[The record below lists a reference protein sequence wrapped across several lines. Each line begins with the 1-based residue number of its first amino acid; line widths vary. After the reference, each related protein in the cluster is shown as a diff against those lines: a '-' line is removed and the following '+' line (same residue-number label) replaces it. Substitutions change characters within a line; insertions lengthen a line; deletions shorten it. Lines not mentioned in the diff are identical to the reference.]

1 MMGKI
6 LPKLYFKLALVLVLA
21 VVGAIAIYRPA
32 SEPGPDGKPVTHWD
46 HWVVHIPLGLDL
58 KGGSELLYKI
68 RTSEMSTADRKDV
81 VQRTIEVIRR
91 RVDPDGRMEL
101 DIRPRGEDQ
110 FYIQLPGMGPE
121 ESGRIEALIRKAGQ
135 LRFCLVDERAEDQEA
150 ARRGDRVPNTT
161 PFLPAR
167 NPVTHQIERDSRG
180 RPMRWHKATF
190 RDVKELPA
198 GVSNGDWYLVENKAY
213 VTGEYLSEARADTD
227 PQTGSPDVAFAFH
240 GKGKDDFERLT
251 EQYQRTEQHPGR
263 LLAIIL
269 DEDLYSAP
277 EIRSRIAG
285 AGVITG
291 KFSRQEVDD
300 LVTTLRAGQL
310 PADIELEWNNTVG
323 AQLGEDSIRA
333 GIRASVVGLVVV
345 VAFMAVYYLVGGAIA
360 DAAVLVNLLLVL
372 GGMAGMQLVL
382 TLPGIAGLVLTLGM
396 AVDANVLIN
405 ERIREESQRGKTLR
419 LAIRTGYER
428 AFLVIL
434 DTHLTTIITALILF
448 GVGTGPVRG
457 FAITLILG
465 LVLSLFTSFW
475 VTRWLLDVVVEK
487 GWLNRLHMMHLFGR
501 PNIPFSKYRYIC
513 IAGTVFFG
521 VAGLSVFLAR
531 WDNERDT
538 ELAGGFRAEMELKRS
553 VPISDFRAR
562 VAKLFPEGA
571 DVQSLWS
578 AGQAGLQGEKPTLFE
593 IRIRGLA
600 DEQKREKMREDF
612 TGLLKAQQLYGTVE
626 MEKSADPT
634 AWLFHFHLARPIS
647 PLALRDLL
655 AQGHYRESNVHSVTL
670 MDKEKD
676 RLPSEFAVRLKASA
690 LEQKEHPE
698 TQIATVLDALE
709 PLIGEETVVVTIGEV
724 TAAEGAA
731 GRSYVPVHLAGAR
744 STEAVR
750 QALYREILK
759 LKPGPNVVFPEDLR
773 VTGFGKDAGSDIC
786 RDMAV
791 YGNDG
796 DLAKIAQSKETHLR
810 VMSFTEPVS
819 GELHITLNAPQP
831 QTDLEGRLATRAGTN
846 AILRSII
853 PLNVEGQEYELSM
866 APLSEEKTIE
876 EIKEDLIAEFKPELT
891 PERPEQ
897 AVAVALE
904 PVPPPEWAGESAQ
917 GAQFFKMTLSQ
928 PVQLQQIRATLVTAG
943 YGDALVAQGNVN
955 TTAVGNVQT
964 NEAFIRL
971 TGNAQ
976 QVAASGAGI
985 VEAVRQ
991 RLNDPFRS
999 IETIGSAVAG
1009 ETRNK
1014 AVLAILMSWVAMIF
1028 YLWFRFGESKFGLA
1042 TVIALVHDVCFTL
1055 GAVGVADALSGT
1067 PIGNFLGFSDIKV
1080 NLTMIAAFLTL
1091 MGYSANDTIVV
1102 FDRIR
1107 ENMGGVRRRVD
1118 AALVDTSVN
1127 QTLSRTVLTSLTVLF
1142 VVLVLYIMGG
1152 PVIHGFAF
1160 VMTVGVIVGT
1170 YSSIFIAS
1178 PILIGW
1184 ESAAAGLK
1192 KLLRIVT
1199 FRSA

>member
-1 MMGKI
+1 MMGRI
-6 LPKLYFKLALVLVLA
+6 LPKLYVKLALVLILA
-21 VVGAIAIYRPA
+21 VIGVIAIRP
-32 SEPGPDGKPVTHWD
+32 ERITETGPDGKPSS
-46 HWVVHIPLGLDL
+46 HWVTRIPLGLDL

-68 RTSEMSTADRKDV
+68 RTAEMSAADRKDIV
-81 VQRTIEVIRR
+81 ARTIEVIRR

-101 DIRPRGEDQ
+101 DIRPRGEER

-121 ESGRIEALIRKAGQ
+121 ESARIEALIRKAGQ

-150 ARRGDRVPNTT
+150 ARRGDRVANVT

-167 NPVTHQIERDSRG
+167 NPATHQIDRDPQGKIR
-180 RPMRWHKATF
+180 RWHKATF
-190 RDVKELPA
+190 RDVKEMPA
-198 GVSNGDWYLVENKAY
+198 DVRNGEWYLVENKAY
-213 VTGEYLSEARADTD
+213 VTGEYLSEVSASMD
-227 PQTGSPDVAFAFH
+227 PQTGMPDVAFSFR
-240 GKGKDDFERLT
+240 GKGRQDFERLT
-251 EQYQRTEQHPGR
+251 DQYQRTEQHPGR

-285 AGVITG
+285 SGVITG
-291 KFSRQEVDD
+291 SFTRQEVDD

-345 VAFMAVYYLVGGAIA
+345 VGFMAIYYLIGGAIA

-372 GGMAGMQLVL
+372 GGMAGMQSVL

-405 ERIREESQRGKTLR
+405 ERIREEGQRGKTLR

-428 AFLVIL
+428 AFVVIL

-487 GWLNRLHMMHLFGR
+487 GWLTRLHMMHLFGR

-513 IAGTVFFG
+513 MAGTVFFG
-521 VAGLSVFLAR
+521 VAGLSLFLAR
-531 WDNERDT
+531 WNNERDT

-553 VPISDFRAR
+553 VPIKDFRER
-562 VAKLFPEGA
+562 VAKLFPLGA
-571 DVQSLWS
+571 DVQSVWS
-578 AGQAGLQGEKPTLFE
+578 TAEAGLQAERATLFS
-593 IRIRGLA
+593 IRIRQLT
-600 DEQKREKMREDF
+600 DEQRQVKMREDF
-612 TGLLKAQQLYGTVE
+612 ADLLKAQQLYGTVE
-626 MEKSADPT
+626 KNPDPKSWDFS
-634 AWLFHFHLARPIS
+634 LHLARPIS

-655 AQGHYRESNVHSVTL
+655 SKRRYTESDIRRTTL

-676 RLPSEFAVRLKASA
+676 RLPSEFAVKLKASA
-690 LEQKEHPE
+690 LELHPE
-698 TQIATVLDALE
+698 TSIAAVLDALE
-709 PLIGEETVVVTIGEV
+709 SLIGQETVVVTIDPV
-724 TAAEGAA
+724 TSEDAARAEGAA
-731 GRSYVPVHLAGAR
+731 GRRYVPIHLAGTR

-750 QALYREILK
+750 QAIYRDILK
-759 LKPGPNVVFPEDLR
+759 IRPGEVLPEDLR
-773 VTGFGKDAGSDIC
+773 VIGFGKDAGSEVG
-786 RDMAV
+786 RDMAI
-791 YGNDG
+791 YGKDG
-796 DLAKIAQSKETHLR
+796 DLETIAQSKETHLR
-810 VMSFTEPVS
+810 VMSFTEPVT
-819 GELHITLNAPQP
+819 GELHITLHDPQP
-831 QTDLEGRLATRAGTN
+831 QTALQD
-846 AILRSII
+846 ILDARPGMDIVRSIV
-853 PLNVEGQEYELSM
+853 PMNVEGQDYYVSM

-876 EIKEDLIAEFKPELT
+876 KIKEELVREFKPELT
-891 PERPEQ
+891 PESAEQ
-897 AVAVALE
+897 AVTVEVA
-904 PVPPPEWAGESAQ
+904 PAQPPAWAAEQALG
-917 GAQFFKMTLSQ
+917 GQFFKLTLNQ
-928 PVQLQQIRATLVTAG
+928 PVQVQQIHATLVSAG
-943 YGDALVAQGNVN
+943 YGDAMVVQGNIN
-955 TTAVGNVQT
+955 TTAVGKAQT
-964 NEAFIRL
+964 KEVYLRL
-971 TGNAQ
+971 SGNPQQIAAAQ
-976 QVAASGAGI
+976 TAI
-985 VEAVRQ
+985 VEAVKQ
-991 RLNDPFRS
+991 RLSDPFRS

-1014 AVLAILMSWVAMIF
+1014 AVLAILISWVAMIF

-1067 PIGNFLGFSDIKV
+1067 AVGNFLGFSDIKV

-1118 AALVDTSVN
+1118 ATLVDTSVN

-1142 VVLVLYIMGG
+1142 VVVVLYIMGG

-1160 VMTVGVIVGT
+1160 VMTVGVVVGT

-1184 ESAAAGLK
+1184 ESAAASLK
-1192 KLLRIVT
+1192 KLARIVT
-1199 FRSA
+1199 FSGA

>member
-6 LPKLYFKLALVLVLA
+6 LPKLYFKLALVLILA
-21 VVGAIAIYRPA
+21 VVGAIAIRP
-32 SEPGPDGKPVTHWD
+32 ERITETGPDGKPLR
-46 HWVVHIPLGLDL
+46 HWVTRIPLGLDL

-68 RTSEMSTADRKDV
+68 RTAEMGAADRKDIV
-81 VQRTIEVIRR
+81 ARTIEVIRR

-101 DIRPRGEDQ
+101 DIRPRGEDR
-110 FYIQLPGMGPE
+110 FYIQLPGMGAE
-121 ESGRIEALIRKAGQ
+121 ESARIEALIRKAGQ
-135 LRFCLVDERAEDQEA
+135 LRFCLVDERAEDLEA

-167 NPVTHQIERDSRG
+167 SLVTHQIERDAQG
-180 RPMRWHKATF
+180 RIRRWHKATF
-190 RDVKELPA
+190 RDVKEMPA
-198 GVSNGDWYLVENKAY
+198 DVRNGEWYLVENKAY
-213 VTGEYLSEARADTD
+213 VTGEYLSEVRAATD
-227 PQTGSPDVAFAFH
+227 PQDGTPEVAFSFR
-240 GKGKDDFERLT
+240 GKGARDFEILT
-251 EQYQRTEQHPGR
+251 DQYRSTEQHAGR

-277 EIRSRIAG
+277 KIESRIAG
-285 AGVITG
+285 SGVIHGSFT
-291 KFSRQEVDD
+291 KEEVDD

-333 GIRASVVGLVVV
+333 GIRASLVGLVVV

-372 GGMAGMQLVL
+372 GGMAGMQSVL

-487 GWLNRLHMMHLFGR
+487 GWLTRLHMMHLFGR
-501 PNIPFSKYRYIC
+501 PSIPFSKYRYIC

-521 VAGLSVFLAR
+521 IAGLSVFLAR
-531 WDNERDT
+531 WNNERDT

-553 VPISDFRAR
+553 VPISDFRER
-562 VAKLFPEGA
+562 VAKLFPMGA
-571 DVQSLWS
+571 DVQSVWS
-578 AGQAGLQGEKPTLFE
+578 TAEAGLHAEKAKLFS
-593 IRIRGLA
+593 IRIRQLT
-600 DEQKREKMREDF
+600 DEQRQAKMREDF
-612 TGLLKAQQLYGTVE
+612 VDLLKAQQLYGTVE
-626 MEKSADPT
+626 KNPDPKSWDFS
-634 AWLFHFHLARPIS
+634 LHLARPIS

-655 AQGHYRESNVHSVTL
+655 SRRRYTESDIRRITL
-670 MDKEKD
+670 MDKEKE
-676 RLPSEFAVRLKASA
+676 RLPSEFAVRLKATA
-690 LEQKEHPE
+690 LEHNPE
-698 TQIATVLDALE
+698 TAIAAVLDALE
-709 PLIGEETVVVTIGEV
+709 SLIGQETVVVTIDPV
-724 TAAEGAA
+724 TSEEATHVEGGAS
-731 GRSYVPVHLAGAR
+731 GRRYVPIHLAGTR

-750 QALYREILK
+750 QAIYRDILK
-759 LKPGPNVVFPEDLR
+759 IKPGEVLPEDLR
-773 VTGFGKDAGSDIC
+773 VIGFGKDAGSEIG
-786 RDMAV
+786 RDMGV
-791 YGNDG
+791 YGKES
-796 DLAKIAQSKETHLR
+796 DLERIAGSKETHLP
-810 VMSFTEPVS
+810 VMSFTEPAT
-819 GELHITLNAPQP
+819 GELHITLHDPQP
-831 QTDLEGRLATRAGTN
+831 QTALQDILDARAGMDMV
-846 AILRSII
+846 RSII
-853 PLNVEGQEYELSM
+853 PLGIAGQDYYASM

-876 EIKEDLIAEFKPELT
+876 KIKEDLVTEFKPELT
-891 PERPEQ
+891 PESAEQ
-897 AVAVALE
+897 AVSVEVA
-904 PVPPPEWAGESAQ
+904 PAQPPEWAAEQAVG
-917 GAQFFKMTLSQ
+917 GQFFKLTLSQ
-928 PVQLQQIRATLVTAG
+928 PVQLQQIHATLVTAG
-943 YGDALVAQGNVN
+943 CGDAMVVQGNIN
-955 TTAVGNVQT
+955 TTAVGKAQT
-964 NEAFIRL
+964 KEVYLRL
-971 TGNAQ
+971 TGTAQ
-976 QVAASGAGI
+976 QVAAAQEAI
-985 VEAVRQ
+985 VEAVKQ
-991 RLNDPFRS
+991 RLSDPFRS

-1067 PIGNFLGFSDIKV
+1067 AIGNFLGFSDIKV

-1118 AALVDTSVN
+1118 AGLVDTSVN

-1142 VVLVLYIMGG
+1142 VVVVLYIMGG

-1160 VMTVGVIVGT
+1160 VMTVGVVVGT

-1184 ESAAAGLK
+1184 ESAAASLK
-1192 KLLRIVT
+1192 KLARIVT
-1199 FRSA
+1199 FSGA

>member
-6 LPKLYFKLALVLVLA
+6 LPKLYFKMALVIILA
-21 VVGAIAIYRPA
+21 VIGVIAIHPERIT
-32 SEPGPDGKPVTHWD
+32 ETGPDGKPLTHW
-46 HWVVHIPLGLDL
+46 VTRIPLGLDL

-68 RTSEMSTADRKDV
+68 RTSEMSMADRKDV

-101 DIRPRGEDQ
+101 DIRPRGEDR
-110 FYIQLPGMGPE
+110 FYIQLPGMGAE
-121 ESGRIEALIRKAGQ
+121 ESARIEALIRKAGQ

-150 ARRGDRVPNTT
+150 ARLGDRVPNAT

-167 NPVTHQIERDSRG
+167 NPVTHQIDRDPEG
-180 RPMRWHKATF
+180 RIRRWHKATF
-190 RDVKELPA
+190 RDVKEMPA
-198 GVSNGDWYLVENKAY
+198 DVSSRDWYLVENKAY
-213 VTGEYLSEARADTD
+213 VTGEWLSQAKGIID
-227 PQTGSPDVAFAFH
+227 PQTGMPTVAFEFH
-240 GKGKDDFERLT
+240 GKGRQDFERLT
-251 EQYQRTEQHPGR
+251 DQYQRTEQHPGR

-277 EIRSRIAG
+277 EIHSRISG
-285 AGVITG
+285 SGVITG
-291 KFSRQEVDD
+291 SFTKQEVDD

-333 GIRASVVGLVVV
+333 GIQASLVGLVVV

-360 DAAVLVNLLLVL
+360 DFAVLVNLLLVL
-372 GGMAGMQLVL
+372 GGMAGMQSVL

-428 AFLVIL
+428 AFMVIL

-475 VTRWLLDVVVEK
+475 VTRWLLDIVVEK
-487 GWLNRLHMMHLFGR
+487 GWLTKLHMMHLFGR
-501 PNIPFSKYRYIC
+501 PSIPFSKYRYIC

-521 VAGLSVFLAR
+521 VAGLSIFLGR
-531 WDNERDT
+531 WKNEVDT

-553 VPISDFRAR
+553 EPISDFRTR
-562 VAKLFPEGA
+562 IGKLFPEGGA
-571 DVQSLWS
+571 DVQSVWS
-578 AGQAGLQGEKPTLFE
+578 TAEAGMQAEKAKLFS
-593 IRIRGLA
+593 IRIRDLKA
-600 DEQKREKMREDF
+600 EQKQAKMRADF
-612 TGLLKAQQLYGTVE
+612 IALLREQQLYGTLELTTVE
-626 MEKSADPT
+626 KEPE
-634 AWLFHFHLARPIS
+634 AWDFTLHLARPIS

-655 AQGHYRESNVHSVTL
+655 ARRRFTESDIRRITL
-670 MDKEKD
+670 MDKEKE
-676 RLPSEFAVRLKASA
+676 RLPSEFDVKLKASA
-690 LEQKEHPE
+690 LETNPE
-698 TQIATVLDALE
+698 TQIAAVLDALE
-709 PLIGEETVVVTIGEV
+709 SLIGQETVVVTIDPV
-724 TAAEGAA
+724 TTEDATRAEGAA
-731 GRSYVPVHLAGAR
+731 VGRRYVPIHLAGTR

-750 QALYREILK
+750 QAIYRDILK
-759 LKPGPNVVFPEDLR
+759 IKPGDTVPEDLR
-773 VTGFGKDAGSDIC
+773 VLGFGKDAGSEIG

-791 YGNDG
+791 YGKDD
-796 DLAKIAQSKETHLR
+796 DLDTIARSKETHLR
-810 VMSFTEPVS
+810 VMSFTEPAT
-819 GELHITLNAPQP
+819 GELHITLHDPQP
-831 QTDLEGRLATRAGTN
+831 QTALQDMLDARPRMD
-846 AILRSII
+846 IVRSIV
-853 PLNVEGQEYELSM
+853 PLNVEGQDYYVSM

-876 EIKEDLIAEFKPELT
+876 KIKQDLVTEFKPELT
-891 PERPEQ
+891 PESAEQ
-897 AVAVALE
+897 AVTVEIAPA
-904 PVPPPEWAGESAQ
+904 PAPEWAAEMAP
-917 GAQFFKMTLSQ
+917 GAQFFKLTLSQ
-928 PVQLQQIRATLVTAG
+928 PVQLQQIHATLVSAG
-943 YGDALVAQGNVN
+943 YGDALVVQGNIN
-955 TTAVGNVQT
+955 TIAVGKAQT
-964 NEAFIRL
+964 KEAYLRL
-971 TGNAQ
+971 TGSADQVTAAQ
-976 QVAASGAGI
+976 KAI
-985 VEAVRQ
+985 KEAVTQ

-1067 PIGNFLGFSDIKV
+1067 PVGNFLGFSDIKV

-1142 VVLVLYIMGG
+1142 VVVVLYIMGG

-1184 ESAAAGLK
+1184 ESAAASLK
-1192 KLLRIVT
+1192 KLVRIVT
-1199 FRSA
+1199 FR

>member
-6 LPKLYFKLALVLVLA
+6 LPKLYFKMALVIILA
-21 VVGAIAIYRPA
+21 AVGVITIHPERIT
-32 SEPGPDGKPVTHWD
+32 ETGPDGKPLTHW
-46 HWVVHIPLGLDL
+46 VTRIPLGLDL

-68 RTSEMSTADRKDV
+68 RTSELSAADRKDIV
-81 VQRTIEVIRR
+81 PRTIEVIRR

-101 DIRPRGEDQ
+101 DIRPRGEDR

-121 ESGRIEALIRKAGQ
+121 ESARIEALIRKAGQ
-135 LRFCLVDERAEDQEA
+135 LRFCLVDERAEDLAA
-150 ARRGDRVPNTT
+150 ARLGERVANTT

-167 NPVTHQIERDSRG
+167 NPVTHQIERDSQGKVR
-180 RPMRWHKATF
+180 RWHKATF
-190 RDVKELPA
+190 RDVKEMPPEIR
-198 GVSNGDWYLVENKAY
+198 NGEWYLVENKAY
-213 VTGEYLSEARADTD
+213 VTGEFLSEVRAATD
-227 PQTGSPDVAFAFH
+227 PTDGTPEVAFSFRGQGARE
-240 GKGKDDFERLT
+240 FERLT
-251 EQYQRTEQHPGR
+251 EQYQKTEQHAGR

-277 EIRSRIAG
+277 VIESRIAG
-285 AGVITG
+285 SGVIHGRFT
-291 KFSRQEVDD
+291 KEEVDD

-333 GIRASVVGLVVV
+333 GIRASLVGLVVV

-360 DAAVLVNLLLVL
+360 DFAVLVNLLLVL
-372 GGMAGMQLVL
+372 GGMAGMQSVL

-428 AFLVIL
+428 AFMVIL

-475 VTRWLLDVVVEK
+475 VTRWLLDIVVEK
-487 GWLNRLHMMHLFGR
+487 GWLTRLHMMHLFGR
-501 PNIPFSKYRYIC
+501 PSIPFSKYRYIC
-513 IAGTVFFG
+513 IASTVFFG
-521 VAGLSVFLAR
+521 VAGLTVFLAR
-531 WDNERDT
+531 WNNERDT
-538 ELAGGFRAEMELKRS
+538 ELAGGFRAEMELKR
-553 VPISDFRAR
+553 PEAISDFRAR
-562 VAKLFPEGA
+562 VSKLFPMGA
-571 DVQSLWS
+571 DVQSVWS
-578 AGQAGLQGEKPTLFE
+578 SAEAGLQAEKGKLFS
-593 IRIRGLA
+593 IRIRQLT
-600 DEQKREKMREDF
+600 DEQRQMKMREDF
-612 TGLLKAQQLYGTVE
+612 VSLLTAQQLYSTVE
-626 MEKSADPT
+626 KNPDPKSWDFT
-634 AWLFHFHLARPIS
+634 LHLARPIS

-655 AQGHYRESNVHSVTL
+655 ARRRYRESDIRRITL

-690 LEQKEHPE
+690 LEANPE
-698 TQIATVLDALE
+698 TQIAAVLDAFE
-709 PLIGEETVVVTIGEV
+709 SLIGQETVVVTIDPV
-724 TAAEGAA
+724 TTEEAAHVEGAA
-731 GRSYVPVHLAGAR
+731 PGRKYVPIHLAGAR

-750 QALYREILK
+750 QALYRDILK
-759 LKPGPNVVFPEDLR
+759 IKPGETVPEDLR
-773 VTGFGKDAGSDIC
+773 VTGFGKDAGSEIG

-791 YGNDG
+791 YGKDS
-796 DLAKIAQSKETHLR
+796 DLDTIARSKETHLR
-810 VMSFTEPVS
+810 VMSFTEPAT
-819 GELHITLNAPQP
+819 GELHITLHDPQP
-831 QTDLEGRLATRAGTN
+831 QTALQD
-846 AILRSII
+846 ILDARPGMDIVRSII
-853 PLNVEGQEYELSM
+853 PLNVEGQDYYVSM

-876 EIKEDLIAEFKPELT
+876 KIKQDLVTEFKPELT
-891 PERPEQ
+891 PESAEQ
-897 AVAVALE
+897 AVAVDLNPAQA
-904 PVPPPEWAGESAQ
+904 PDWAADLAAG
-917 GAQFFKMTLSQ
+917 GQFFKLAVSQ
-928 PVQLQQIRATLVTAG
+928 PVQLQQIHATLVSAG
-943 YGDALVAQGNVN
+943 YGDALVVQGNIN
-955 TTAVGNVQT
+955 TVAVGKTQT
-964 NEAFIRL
+964 KEAYLRL
-971 TGNAQ
+971 AGTAD
-976 QVAASGAGI
+976 QVKAAHDAI

-1067 PIGNFLGFSDIKV
+1067 PVGNFLGFSDIKV

-1118 AALVDTSVN
+1118 ATLVDTSVN

-1142 VVLVLYIMGG
+1142 VVVVLYIMGG

-1160 VMTVGVIVGT
+1160 VMTVGVVVGT

-1184 ESAAAGLK
+1184 ESAAASLK
-1192 KLLRIVT
+1192 KLAKIVT
-1199 FRSA
+1199 FRST